1 MPQLIRPMRG
11 LSLRIKV
18 FFLFFGA
25 ALLIV
30 VPALVLIARAVE
42 HGVYTNANS
51 ALSDA
56 ADKVTGSWE
65 DGERTLVYAAQLKAA
80 SSTVTVPW
88 TQGHT
93 RALGRALRAELRD
106 EVALATD
113 TAFHPLVGP
122 AVDRATFEQAL
133 RGGTVVALPAGSPPL
148 RLAASLVRRDTTVGR
163 AAPAEP
169 SERGDSPDSIP
180 QLRADT
186 LLGVVAIG
194 TTLSATALAPPRS
207 RDTRLALLVGDSLVS
222 TTFADSLVPRL
233 RRWLRP
239 RAGEQPKTWQIGEDT
254 YLPATVT
261 LRSTGAPVRVVL
273 LRRIGD
279 EPGMVKA
286 VKQSMIGIG
295 VGALV
300 MALVLA
306 AVVSRIVARPTQA
319 LAEASTRLARGD
331 YAAPLPRDSG
341 DEIGQLARAFGEMR
355 AAIGAR
361 EQRLRSAQAEMI
373 HREKLAAMG
382 RLVAQLSHEINNPIY
397 NIQNCLE
404 ALERRGNPAD
414 PNREFLTL
422 AQEELS
428 RMATLTRQLL
438 DQSRPLSDAAQPVS
452 LNALVQRV
460 LTLGRDELGSRGI
473 RTQTQLAADLPQVV
487 AHPEGLQQVLAN
499 LVNNA
504 CDAMPGGGV
513 LTLATRADA
522 DAVEVVVEDTGAGI
536 EDADLPHIF
545 EAFYTTKP
553 GVAGIGLGLFVSE
566 GIIRGHRGRLSVES
580 RVGEGSRFTIRLPR
594 ETLDE
599 AMRDADHDGGAGVS
613 DARGERVGGEVAV
626 VG

>member
-1 MPQLIRPMRG
+1 MRRG

-30 VPALVLIARAVE
+30 VPALMLIARAVE

-65 DGERTLVYAAQLKAA
+65 EGGLTLVYAAQFKAA
-80 SSTVTVPW
+80 SSTVTIPW
-88 TQGHT
+88 TEGHT
-93 RALGRALRAELRD
+93 RTLGRALRADLGN
-106 EVALATD
+106 EVALAVD
-113 TAFHPLVGP
+113 TAFRPLVGP
-122 AVDRATFEQAL
+122 VVDRAAL
-133 RGGTVVALPAGSPPL
+133 ERALESGTVVALPPGSPPL
-148 RLAASLVRRDTTVGR
+148 RLAASRVRRDTTVGR
-163 AAPAEP
+163 AALDA
-169 SERGDSPDSIP
+169 RRDSSAQVRP
-180 QLRADT
+180 DT

-194 TTLSATALAPPRS
+194 TPLSASALAPPRS

-222 TTFADSLVPRL
+222 TTFPDSLVPTV

-239 RAGEQPKTWQIGEDT
+239 RTGEMPKTWQIGDET
-254 YLPATVT
+254 FLPATMALPSGGV
-261 LRSTGAPVRVVL
+261 PVRVVL
-273 LRRIGD
+273 FRRIGD

-295 VGALV
+295 VAALV

-306 AVVSRIVARPTQA
+306 ALVSRIVARPTQA
-319 LAEASTRLARGD
+319 LAEASARLARGD
-331 YAAPLPRDSG
+331 YAAPLPRDAG

-355 AAIGAR
+355 AAIAQR

-404 ALERRGNPAD
+404 ALERRGDPGD

-422 AQEELS
+422 AQEELA

-452 LNALVQRV
+452 LNAVVQRV
-460 LTLGRDELGSRGI
+460 LTLAGPELAAHGIRVRQELGAG
-473 RTQTQLAADLPQVV
+473 LPEVV
-487 AHPEGLQQVLAN
+487 AHPEGIQQVLAN

-504 CDAMPGGGV
+504 CDAMPAGG
-513 LTLATRADA
+513 TLRVASRAD
-522 DAVEVVVEDTGAGI
+522 DEAVEVVVEDTGNGI
-536 EDADLPHIF
+536 ADADLPHIF

-553 GVAGIGLGLFVSE
+553 GVAGLGLGLFVSE

-580 RVGEGSRFTIRLPR
+580 QVGEGSRFVVRLPR

-599 AMRDADHDGGAGVS
+599 AMRDGGDELDGGEPAS
-613 DARGERVGGEVAV
+613 ERDRRAAVAV
-626 VG
+626 G